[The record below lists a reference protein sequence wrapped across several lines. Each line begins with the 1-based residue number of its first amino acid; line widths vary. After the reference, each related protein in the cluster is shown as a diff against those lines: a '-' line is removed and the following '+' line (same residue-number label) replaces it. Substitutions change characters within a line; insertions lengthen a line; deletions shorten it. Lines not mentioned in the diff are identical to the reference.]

1 MTLIIGPQGRQSS
14 FCLAA
19 MKTTIYFYCSVLLS
33 VLGAQI
39 EDFVTIEAP
48 EGPDRDFCYYVSK
61 NPIWPYED
69 GDLSVN
75 YAKHE
80 CFGSLAALLGIV
92 SSLPQIYKTFTTKD
106 ARSFSLVALFIG
118 FIRSI
123 LWILH
128 GYYMKSY
135 SGMASSSYGLFYGI
149 CNYTGIF
156 WIFSRQI

>member
-69 GDLSVN
+69 GDFSVN
-75 YAKHE
+75 YAKQE
-80 CFGSLAALLGIV
+80 CESLGLILAPTGFGSKMPLQQLTSMYLTI
-92 SSLPQIYKTFTTKD
+92 
-106 ARSFSLVALFIG
+106 
-118 FIRSI
+118 
-123 LWILH
+123 
-128 GYYMKSY
+128 
-135 SGMASSSYGLFYGI
+135 
-149 CNYTGIF
+149 
-156 WIFSRQI
+156 